1 MRYVEVPDVSIC
13 SHIVISAAYKTQ
25 RDKDVK
31 KKDARKRFEVPCV
44 GQVIKGL
51 RWMPW
56 DQEPMKGAARLR

>member
-1 MRYVEVPDVSIC
+1 MLTHRKKREAS
-13 SHIVISAAYKTQ
+13 KTQ
-25 RDKDVK
+25 RDENVK